1 MYLQFILTFTIPG
14 CSVYLP
20 EALSLS
26 EIFFWIISVVFFF
39 TPLRSATVISLVSGP
54 FGCCHYSVTKS
65 CLPLCNPMYYSMSGS
80 SVLHFWSLLKFMSI
94 ELVMLSN
101 HLILCLPLLLLPS
114 IFPAS
119 GSFPLS
125 WLFTSD
131 GQSIGASA
139 LVLPMSIQGWFS
151 LRLTGLISLLSKGL
165 SRVFSST
172 TIWRHQCIG
181 TQPSLWANSHLYMTT
196 AKTVAL
202 NVWIY
207 YFKCLLR
214 YIPMAGFKPRLLSIL
229 LICRSFLSLF
239 SA

>member
-101 HLILCLPLLLLPS
+101 HLILCCPLLLPS
-114 IFPAS
+114 IFPS
-119 GSFPLS
+119 IRILS
-125 WLFTSD
+125 
-131 GQSIGASA
+131 IESA
-139 LVLPMSIQGWFS
+139 LCIRWVKYWSFTVSICPVENSVLPLPQAQIQS
-151 LRLTGLISLLSKGL
+151 LVREL
-165 SRVFSST
+165 R
-172 TIWRHQCIG
+172 
-181 TQPSLWANSHLYMTT
+181 SHKLYG
-196 AKTVAL
+196 
-202 NVWIY
+202 
-207 YFKCLLR
+207 
-214 YIPMAGFKPRLLSIL
+214 MAPQNINK
-229 LICRSFLSLF
+229 
-239 SA
+239 